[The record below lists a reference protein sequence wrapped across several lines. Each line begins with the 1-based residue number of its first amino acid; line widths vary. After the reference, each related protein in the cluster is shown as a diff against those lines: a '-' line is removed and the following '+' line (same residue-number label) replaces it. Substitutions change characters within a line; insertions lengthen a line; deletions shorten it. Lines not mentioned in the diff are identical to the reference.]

1 MKNKIIKL
9 LLLSLLF
16 MSCGKNDIISDL
28 EHIKYVGDKDTKL
41 AMCMLDSLSVEI
53 KNNSTYCQMKYE
65 LLKMRLQDKSNV
77 VPVSNKMAE
86 HLLQYFVDNGTQI
99 EKQEAYYY
107 AGSVYRDLQDVPRAL
122 ENFLNSVEIATESND
137 CDSVMLR
144 NTYSNL
150 SYLFYYVQDYTNA
163 LDMARKEYAIA
174 EKIHAKTI
182 NVIMHLGN
190 SYVSCDK
197 AKDAIKYFDEALAMF
212 VEKKDMDIFPFIYVL
227 LYQYTELGDINKA
240 KKCFDVIK
248 STECAETTDYACN
261 ALAKYYDAIDMQ
273 DSSIVYYNK
282 IIDNAKDE
290 RNIYD
295 ASKAL
300 FHVYLKMNNKE
311 KACVYGEKF
320 IKLTEELDLGKN
332 QELAATVN
340 NRYKYH
346 LDQKLVQAVKHERT
360 LYMRAV
366 VGLAVFILLLVL
378 VMTIFY
384 TRKKN
389 AMLRKQL
396 AAVNELSSVRMR
408 YNEMQEDLDAT
419 IRQLNSVKAELDAND
434 LRLKQANADI
444 DRYTAELNAARKSL
458 EEKLRQSQSLMQ
470 MLHRTELSSEAEDVI
485 VIVEEAACGKRKLYA
500 KEWQQIYSAVDS
512 LWHDFRKTLVARLGT
527 FTEQQ
532 MQVCYLMRIG
542 LNNPQICSVADISR
556 TTIWRWTKAYAWIY
570 KLPKVCD
577 LM

>member
-1 MKNKIIKL
+1 MFRC
-9 LLLSLLF
+9 LLLSIISLILF
-16 MSCGKNDIISDL
+16 SCNGNDIVDRMNN
-28 EHIKYVGDKDTKL
+28 IKVIGDKDPEL
-41 AMCMLDSLSVEI
+41 AASMLDSVYTDMVNAAE
-53 KNNSTYCQMKYE
+53 YDRMKYE
-65 LLKMRLQDKSNV
+65 LLRVRLNDKNNV
-77 VPVSNKMAE
+77 IPNSNKMVEILAN
-86 HLLQYFVDNGTQI
+86 YFNSNGTIQ

-107 AGSVYRDLQDVPRAL
+107 AGSVYRDLDDTPRAL
-122 ENFLNSVEIATESND
+122 ENFYKSIEVIKENAE
-137 CDSVMLR
+137 CDTILLR

-150 SYLFYYVQDYTNA
+150 YCLFTNVQDDSTA
-163 LDMARKEYAIA
+163 LEMAQKEYSLSC
-174 EKIHAKTI
+174 KIGNKSVNT
-182 NVIMHLGN
+182 IMHLAESLIDMKMTKKAQTYLNEAFDSIRLERNASEDNYIYIILYDLSKVGMRGKASECYNLIKRRKLKRNDTFVTYIYGN
-190 SYVSCDK
+190 YYELINQLDSAIVCYERIFSEGNDEYAMYDVS
-197 AKDAIKYFDEALAMF
+197 KDLFRLYSHKGNLSEANRYGAEFIKY
-212 VEKKDMDIFPFIYVL
+212 
-227 LYQYTELGDINKA
+227 
-240 KKCFDVIK
+240 
-248 STECAETTDYACN
+248 S
-261 ALAKYYDAIDMQ
+261 
-273 DSSIVYYNK
+273 K
-282 IIDNAKDE
+282 I
-290 RNIYD
+290 
-295 ASKAL
+295 
-300 FHVYLKMNNKE
+300 
-311 KACVYGEKF
+311 
-320 IKLTEELDLGKN
+320 LDLSKN
-332 QELAATVN
+332 QKLAATVN
-340 NRYKYH
+340 NKYKYH
-346 LDQKLVQAVKHERT
+346 LDQKLVQKVKHERT

-408 YNEMQEDLDAT
+408 YNEMQEDLDAK

-458 EEKLRQSQSLMQ
+458 EEKQRQSQSLMQ

-485 VIVEEAACGKRKLYA
+485 VIVKEAACGKRKLYA

-542 LNNPQICSVADISR
+542 LNNPQICSVTDISR